1 MKVSPKK
8 QNKLTNRSGE
18 KLSSEAMMSIVDTE
32 PIEHSIDS
40 KIQKQL
46 NICVRYVI

>member
-8 QNKLTNRSGE
+8 QNKLMNRSGE
-18 KLSSEAMMSIVDTE
+18 KLSSEAMTSIGDTE
-32 PIEHSIDS
+32 AIEHSIDM

-46 NICVRYVI
+46 NIELDM